1 MPPTPNIPHHIAKFV
16 LEQSSY
22 DALPANVVTI
32 AKEMMV
38 NAAAVGLAG
47 AAQQDGHTVTRFVQD
62 MGGNG
67 KCTIIGKGLRTSPVY
82 AALAN
87 GAMIHLL
94 DFDDEVIP
102 NRSHPSSVIF
112 PVVMALGEMNG
123 IAGPEVL
130 AAFVLGCE
138 LTSKLGAALAE
149 NGRLAGAI
157 GAAAAAGRLL
167 GLNSEQLAQAVGL
180 ACVGS
185 QISVH
190 PEPVEER
197 GGSTGSPRADNPMVS
212 SPRTDNFGQSADG
225 LAGPARAYGQ
235 GRAAMNGVMAAMLV
249 KQGLG
254 NPVGLSSIFSHGN
267 AGDLADFWASLGNP
281 YDIVS
286 PGVSLK
292 LYPCASQA
300 HTAIDAAL
308 QLAQQYRV
316 APEQLAAVKVGVTA
330 AALESLPFSTPA
342 NGWEARFCL
351 SYIVAVALAYGQPLI
366 DNFTDAA
373 VQDSRVR
380 QLMDLVTVAATETAS
395 RSIPNPCSVAITLND
410 GRQIRHRVE
419 FARGQPE
426 LPLSPEE
433 LDAKFLYCSRYIL
446 PPDHIEEAVTRLRD
460 LENIENTTGLFS
472 VLGG

>member
-1 MPPTPNIPHHIAKFV
+1 
-16 LEQSSY
+16 
-22 DALPANVVTI
+22 
-32 AKEMMV
+32 
-38 NAAAVGLAG
+38 
-47 AAQQDGHTVTRFVQD
+47 
-62 MGGNG
+62 
-67 KCTIIGKGLRTSPVY
+67 
-82 AALAN
+82 
-87 GAMIHLL
+87 
-94 DFDDEVIP
+94 
-102 NRSHPSSVIF
+102 
-112 PVVMALGEMNG
+112 
-123 IAGPEVL
+123 
-130 AAFVLGCE
+130 
-138 LTSKLGAALAE
+138 
-149 NGRLAGAI
+149 
-157 GAAAAAGRLL
+157 
-167 GLNSEQLAQAVGL
+167 
-180 ACVGS
+180 
-185 QISVH
+185 
-190 PEPVEER
+190 
-197 GGSTGSPRADNPMVS
+197 MVS
-212 SPRTDNFGQSADG
+212 SPRTDIFGQSVAG
-225 LAGPARAYGQ
+225 LSGPGRAYGQ
-235 GRAAMNGVMAAMLV
+235 GRAAMNGIMAAMLV

-254 NPVGLSSIFSHGN
+254 NPAGLSGIFSRW
-267 AGDLADFWASLGNP
+267 DDSRMADFLARLGQP
-281 YDIVS
+281 YDIIS

-316 APEQLAAVKVGVTA
+316 APEQVAAVKVGVTA

-380 QLMDLVTVAATETAS
+380 QLMDLVTVTATETAS
-395 RSIPNPCSVAITLND
+395 RSIPNPCSVVITLND

>member
-1 MPPTPNIPHHIAKFV
+1 MPQTHNIPHRITQFA

-22 DALPANVVTI
+22 DDLPANVVTI

-38 NAAAVGLAG
+38 NTAAVGLAG

-123 IAGPEVL
+123 CTGREVL

-138 LTSKLGAALAE
+138 LISKLGAALAE
-149 NGRLAGAI
+149 DGGLAGAI

-167 GLNSEQLAQAVGL
+167 GLDSAQLAQTVGL

-190 PEPVEER
+190 PEPVEGR
-197 GGSTGSPRADNPMVS
+197 GGSTGA
-212 SPRTDNFGQSADG
+212 PRTDNFGQSADG
-225 LAGPARAYGQ
+225 LAGPGRAYGQ
-235 GRAAMNGVMAAMLV
+235 GRAAMDGVMAALLV

-254 NPVGLSSIFSHGN
+254 SPIGLSGIFSHW
-267 AGDLADFWASLGNP
+267 DDSRTADFLARLGNP
-281 YDIVS
+281 YDIIS

-316 APEQLAAVKVGVTA
+316 APEQMVAVKVEVTA

-380 QLMDLVTVAATETAS
+380 QLMDLVTVEATEMAS
-395 RSIPNPCSVAITLND
+395 RSIPNPCSVAIALND

>member
-1 MPPTPNIPHHIAKFV
+1 MPPSYNIPRHIAQFA
-16 LEQSSY
+16 LEGSSF
-22 DALPANVVTI
+22 DSLSNEVVVVS
-32 AKEMMV
+32 KEMMV
-38 NAAAVGLAG
+38 NAAAAGLAG

-87 GAMIHLL
+87 GVMIHLL

-112 PVVMALGEMNG
+112 PAVMALGEMNG

-180 ACVGS
+180 ACGGS
-185 QISVH
+185 QISVRG
-190 PEPVEER
+190 EPVEGR
-197 GGSTGSPRADNPMVS
+197 GGSTG

-292 LYPCASQA
+292 LYPCASPA
-300 HTAIDAAL
+300 HTAIDTAL

-380 QLMDLVTVAATETAS
+380 QLMDLVTVTATETAS

>member
-1 MPPTPNIPHHIAKFV
+1 MPPTLNIPHRITQFA

-22 DALPANVVTI
+22 DALPPKVI
-32 AKEMMV
+32 AVSKEMMV

-47 AAQQDGHTVTRFVQD
+47 AAQQDGLIVTRFVQE

-82 AALAN
+82 AAFAN
-87 GAMIHLL
+87 GVLIHLL

-102 NRSHPSSVIF
+102 SRSHPASVIF
-112 PVVMALGEMNG
+112 PVVMAVGEMNG
-123 IAGPEVL
+123 IPGPEVL

-138 LTSKLGAALAE
+138 LTSKLSAALME
-149 NGRLAGAI
+149 NGAFSGTAGAI

-167 GLNSEQLAQAVGL
+167 GLDSAQLAQAVGL
-180 ACVGS
+180 AGGTGWFDRLTTS
-185 QISVH
+185 GN
-190 PEPVEER
+190 PDTER
-197 GGSTGSPRADNPMVS
+197 LTASGYS
-212 SPRTDNFGQSADG
+212 
-225 LAGPARAYGQ
+225 LAGPGRAYGQ
-235 GRAAMNGVMAAMLV
+235 GRAAMNGIMAALLV
-249 KQGLG
+249 KQE
-254 NPVGLSSIFSHGN
+254 LSVPAVDSMDSMDSMPSGGGSAFGSGGD
-267 AGDLADFWASLGNP
+267 AGEAADFLAGLGNP
-281 YDIVS
+281 YDIIS

-308 QLAQQYRV
+308 QLIQQYRIDSEEIASV
-316 APEQLAAVKVGVTA
+316 RLGVTA
-330 AALESLPFSTPA
+330 AALESLPFPTPA

-351 SYIVAVALAYGQPLI
+351 SYIVAAVLTYGQPLI

-380 QLMDLVTVAATETAS
+380 QLMDRVTVEATERAA
-395 RSIPNPCSVAITLND
+395 RSIPNPCSVAITRND